1 MTERACKNCYFYSP
15 NKEKGAFDK
24 WDGECRRNPP
34 NNGFPGVNED
44 FWCGEFR
51 EKDLPKDE
59 PKRQRIETTVVT
71 IGRVSRWRL

>member
-1 MTERACKNCYFYSP
+1 MTDRACKNCYFYSP

-44 FWCGEFR
+44 FWCGEFC
-51 EKDLPKDE
+51 EKGLSSEK
-59 PKRQRIETTVVT
+59 KKTNVT
-71 IGRVSRWRL
+71 KTPIGKFEI

>member
-1 MTERACKNCYFYSP
+1 MTDRACKNCYFYSP

-51 EKDLPKDE
+51 DKRWPRCEPIEITEEKTTW
-59 PKRQRIETTVVT
+59 ETTQ
-71 IGRVSRWRL
+71 RML